1 MWPGMGSM
9 VVHHRLLV
17 VIHSDTA
24 MRSRAPCWFPRR
36 YRKGGEVGMVLR
48 IGDLL
53 VRQGV
58 LTEQQVQD
66 ILTEQRAVGRPF
78 GELAER
84 LFGVSPQDVER
95 AWAEQ
100 YSQIA
105 GGYNLHSARFEAE
118 ALASVTPRQAWQFRV
133 LPVRFSGDELTVC
146 TTKDH
151 LARALRFV
159 GWKMESPCHFVL
171 SGPEELAQM
180 LMRHFPLAG
189 ASVGMVTGKTI
200 GAT

>member
-1 MWPGMGSM
+1 
-9 VVHHRLLV
+9 
-17 VIHSDTA
+17 
-24 MRSRAPCWFPRR
+24 
-36 YRKGGEVGMVLR
+36 MVLR
-48 IGDLL
+48 LGDLL

-58 LTEQQVQD
+58 LTEQQVED

-84 LFGVSPQDVER
+84 LFGVSPTDVER

-105 GGYNLHSARFEAE
+105 GEYSLHSARFESH
-118 ALASVTPRQAWQFRV
+118 ALASITARQAWQFRV

-146 TTKDH
+146 TTRDH

-159 GWKMESPCHFVL
+159 GWKMENPCHFVL
-171 SGPEELAQM
+171 SSPENLAQM
-180 LMRHFPLAG
+180 LMKHFPLAG

-200 GAT
+200 GAV